1 LGLSVGGVKKKVEV
15 GATHPNPKKRVAPPP
30 SRNKGVEVDEK
41 KSFLQDLYKAL
52 EAEENDNPPR
62 GSEDLF
68 MATDPPGDE
77 GGENRV
83 QDELTYVDSVRG
95 CLPRKDHEALLVG
108 GPTLPLAKRP
118 VEAVCNLVQNGP
130 QRLLDLLQ
138 EIARSVLPPGNRELR
153 RKVGTVVVMVP
164 LEMIALNLGV
174 TRQTVHRWKK
184 VLEKKGLVA
193 TDTLHQKL
201 PNGEYRAI
209 GTLWAVRLRPGKA
222 HLTMEDYYRPYR
234 NLALDMANGVLS
246 YAWVKA
252 YEEHKIR
259 PTLDVLVLWA
269 QGKRVLPNTKSVAV
283 DLGLILI
290 LPEVEDSKRP
300 MLITLL
306 STYLANILDDH
317 KSRRFY
323 AGLMWSVARGELSA
337 QYVFALL
344 TRVLRDYLDGN
355 LTRPGAYVVKSLK
368 EAS

>member
-1 LGLSVGGVKKKVEV
+1 V
-15 GATHPNPKKRVAPPP
+15 H
-30 SRNKGVEVDEK
+30 EK

-68 MATDPPGDE
+68 MATDPLPPG
-77 GGENRV
+77 GGENSAYMAF
-83 QDELTYVDSVRG
+83 THMDSSRG
-95 CLPRKDHEALLVG
+95 YFPQKTPKAPIVG
-108 GPTLPLAKRP
+108 APTLPPTKPP
-118 VEAVCNLVQNGP
+118 VGSVCKAGGP
-130 QRLLDLLQ
+130 QKLLDLLQ

-153 RKVGTVVVMVP
+153 RKIGTVVLMIP
-164 LEMIALNLGV
+164 LEMLALNLGV
-174 TRQTVHRWKK
+174 SRQTVHAWKK
-184 VLEKKGLVA
+184 ELEEEGLIA
-193 TDTLHQKL
+193 TDTLRQKL

-222 HLTMEDYYRPYR
+222 HLTMEDYLRPYR
-234 NLALDMANGVLS
+234 NLALDMANGILS

-269 QGKRVLPNTKSVAV
+269 KGKRVLPNTKSVAV

-306 STYLANILDDH
+306 STYLANLLHDH
-317 KSRRFY
+317 RSRRFY
-323 AGLMWSVARGELSA
+323 AGLMWAVARGQIPA

-344 TRVLRDYLDGN
+344 TRVIRDYLDGH
-355 LTRPGAYVVKSLK
+355 LTRPGAYLVKTLKTFNK